1 MAFSLASIA
10 PTAGGISSFLKI
22 VIWGTL
28 IILPITLVSIIIRN
42 RIKYQ
47 YTAEIFKRRQDE
59 FQDGAPT
66 AVVLK
71 GKAGYFMKRTGK
83 TVFRIR
89 FGAMPWQQ
97 IELSKLP
104 DPKYMI
110 GNKTTYVQ
118 LNKDNYVQ
126 CKVNIDWDGAFS
138 LEPVED
144 DLKYGASLDIAEK
157 SSILKT
163 ESALAKAMPFI
174 MMGVILVAGIIVF
187 YFNSKA
193 CG

>member
-1 MAFSLASIA
+1 MPFDLASIA
-10 PTAGGISSFLKI
+10 PTAAGTASFLKM

-28 IILPITLVSIIIRN
+28 AISIITFVSIMIRN
-42 RIKYQ
+42 KVKYQ
-47 YTAEIFKRRQDE
+47 YSAEVFKRRQDE
-59 FQDGAPT
+59 FQDGLPT

-83 TVFRIR
+83 TVFRIK

-110 GNKTTYVQ
+110 GNKVTYVQ

-126 CKVNIDWDGAFS
+126 CKVEIDWLGKFS

-157 SSILKT
+157 SAILKT
-163 ESALAKAMPFI
+163 ESALARAMPFI
-174 MMGVILVAGIIVF
+174 MMGLILIAGIIVF